1 MDSTFLGILVSVALK
16 IRTSQNGGCMVLLNL
31 TGRNLET
38 VRNLGIHQITEISS
52 EEINDVEHLEKLAQ
66 LSDESSVGSETIYS
80 AHKALMNLNE
90 KNLKVFSD
98 VVSYLEQKKED

>member
-16 IRTSQNGGCMVLLNL
+16 IRSNQDGGSMVLLNL

-38 VRNLGIHQITEISS
+38 LCNLGIHQITEVSS
-52 EEINDVEHLEKLAQ
+52 EKINDLEQLENLAQ
-66 LSDESSVGSETIYS
+66 KPTESSVQSDTVYK
-80 AHKALMNLNE
+80 AHKALMNLND

-98 VVSYLEQKKED
+98 VVNYLEQKKEE